1 MPITAYDTTFR
12 GLGLLTISILPFLCL
27 LQLVSSIV
35 KYTNWVKDDENHF
48 GS

>member
-27 LQLVSSIV
+27 LQPMIRHL
-35 KYTNWVKDDENHF
+35 E
-48 GS
+48 GSDY